1 MAIRFN
7 TPQSGKSNILMPF
20 TIISSGVGVKQ
31 NYSEIFSIT
40 DLSEFTLITTMVS
53 NYPNWKIHGSADP
66 AMATK
71 TEIASGTFG
80 TYGTQNVVSNP
91 NKYPYLQIEVGP
103 GSSSYMSSV
112 KFLLATGKY
121 QR

>member
-1 MAIRFN
+1 MAVRFN

-20 TIISSGVGVKQ
+20 TIQSSGVGVKQ

-40 DLSEFTLITTMVS
+40 DLSEFTLITTMVN

-66 AMATK
+66 SMATK

-103 GSSSYMSSV
+103 GSSLYMSSV

>member
-1 MAIRFN
+1 MAVRFN

-20 TIISSGVGVKQ
+20 KIASSGTGVKQ

-53 NYPNWKIHGSADP
+53 NYPNWKIHGSTDP
-66 AMATK
+66 SMTTK

-80 TYGTQNVVSNP
+80 DAGTKNVVSNP

-112 KFLLATGKY
+112 KFSLATGKY
-121 QR
+121 Q